1 MNWSS
6 KVVKEEMNKRIQLLS
21 KKEQKTRKVINC
33 KKKCFERDLHMK
45 NGGKD
50 QQNH

>member
-1 MNWSS
+1 MEWIEV
-6 KVVKEEMNKRIQLLS
+6 VVKEEMNKRIELLR
-21 KKEQKTRKVINC
+21 KKKQETRKVINC

>member
-1 MNWSS
+1 
-6 KVVKEEMNKRIQLLS
+6 MNKRIELLS
-21 KKEQKTRKVINC
+21 KKMEKETGRVINC